1 MSHPDDRSGTTLGHY
16 RLEELLGR
24 GGMGEVY
31 RATDTRKER
40 VVALKLLHSTLA
52 GNSNFRDRF
61 LRESRV
67 AARLNEPHVVPIHDW
82 GEIDGLLFIDM
93 RLVGGADL
101 RRLLTDSGAL
111 DPARAVMILGQ
122 VADALDAA
130 HESGLVHRDVK
141 PDNILVDVRDFTY
154 LADFGLAQADS
165 DTRLT
170 STGAA
175 IGSFGYMAPE
185 RFGSDEVG
193 AAGDIYALACVLF
206 ESVTGTQPFASAT
219 NIEQLITA
227 HLHKQ
232 PPATGSPLD
241 PVIARGMAKDPA
253 ARHATAGEL
262 IAAARAALEAPA
274 PQGGSAVSPPTVV
287 PSAPTPPPPSE
298 RFPTVTPPPS
308 GRIPSATP
316 PPPSGRI
323 PSTTPTLPPSSYPS
337 GPRPVTGSTSAYAPT
352 GQVPYPPAS
361 YPYPAAPAQPRR
373 GSAAAIALGVV
384 AVLLLAGIGIGGW
397 VLLSGDSSSGTAAS
411 GGSDAQI
418 PATAATT
425 EATTVTS
432 APTETATATVTQ
444 TATPTTQA
452 RSSSDLGLTTP
463 ISHPACDG
471 TGIVVVGNAV
481 TPGQYPADIQRILDQ
496 YPGSSYLR
504 TDESCGSLRDRDDN
518 GNVIYAVYQVAGSS
532 LADICRLRNQL
543 GGESYG
549 KWLDNTTDPTTFIT
563 PSQCG
568 A

>member
-1 MSHPDDRSGTTLGHY
+1 MSHPDDRSGTMLGHY

-31 RATDTRKER
+31 RATDTRKGR

-67 AARLNEPHVVPIHDW
+67 AARLSEPHVVPIHDW

-93 RLVGGADL
+93 RLVGGHDL
-101 RRLLTDSGAL
+101 RRLITDSGAL

-141 PDNILVDVRDFTY
+141 PDNILVDARDFTY

-193 AAGDIYALACVLF
+193 AAGDIYALTCVLF
-206 ESVTGTQPFASAT
+206 ESVTGAQPFASAT
-219 NIEQLITA
+219 NIEQLIAA

-232 PPATGSPLD
+232 PPVTGTPLD

-253 ARHATAGEL
+253 ARHASAGAL

-274 PQGGSAVSPPTVV
+274 PQGGSAVSPPTIV
-287 PSAPTPPPPSE
+287 PPAPP
-298 RFPTVTPPPS
+298 
-308 GRIPSATP
+308 P

-323 PSTTPTLPPSSYPS
+323 PAATPTLPPSSYPP
-337 GPRPVTGSTSAYAPT
+337 GPRPVTRPGAAYAPT
-352 GQVPYPPAS
+352 GQVRYSPTAHPYPI
-361 YPYPAAPAQPRR
+361 APARAGR

-384 AVLLLAGIGIGGW
+384 AVLLLAGIGLGGW
-397 VLLSGDSSSGTAAS
+397 MLLSAESSGNSAS
-411 GGSDAQI
+411 GGSDAQNPGTA
-418 PATAATT
+418 PAPVA
-425 EATTVTS
+425 S
-432 APTETATATVTQ
+432 APTETATVTQ
-444 TATPTTQA
+444 TPTATQTTTPTTQV
-452 RSSSDLGLTTP
+452 RTSSDLGLSTP

-481 TPGQYPADIQRILDQ
+481 TPGQYPADIQRFLDQ

-518 GNVIYAVYQVAGSS
+518 GNVIYAVYQVAGPT
-532 LADICRLRNQL
+532 LTDICRVRNQL
-543 GGESYG
+543 GGSAYG
-549 KWLDNTTDPTTFIT
+549 KWLDNITDPTTFIT
-563 PSQCG
+563 PAQCG
-568 A
+568 G